1 MCSVERPRVSS
12 YRLNTVI
19 GLLLNISIHEQTI
32 RFDCCAILDRM
43 LLGDCNAYQTKMI
56 VKEFELLLL
65 RNAKHL

>member
-32 RFDCCAILDRM
+32 RFDCSAILDRM
-43 LLGDCNAYQTKMI
+43 FLGDCNAYQTEMI